1 MFRGTIANGKHGMK
15 FKRILAMAAVGVAV
29 AAGARGQ
36 APAQTAPA
44 APLPSVDRILNHY
57 IEAAGGRSAWL
68 KLTSRVTTGTIN
80 VPSANVSGTIE
91 IREKAPDRILSEVR
105 ISGILFRQ
113 GFDGTV
119 GWSDDPQNGL
129 REQSG
134 VELAEARRDA
144 DFYHPLDLRK
154 LYAKLTVVDMEKV
167 NDQDAYKVEAEAAD
181 GDDPDEIYF
190 DAATGLPV
198 RVLNHRHTPQGV
210 IDFVEDFD
218 DYREVDGIKRPYIIR
233 EVSGEQVLTIHVTEV
248 RHNVLLDDSVFAK
261 PAAQ

>member
-1 MFRGTIANGKHGMK
+1 MK
-15 FKRILAMAAVGVAV
+15 FTRRLAIVAMGVAL
-29 AAGARGQ
+29 AATARGQ
-36 APAQTAPA
+36 APTQAPSA
-44 APLPSVDRILNHY
+44 APLPSVDQILNRY
-57 IEAAGGRSAWL
+57 VEAAGGRAAWL
-68 KLTSRVTTGTIN
+68 KLTSRVTTGTIE
-80 VPSANVSGTIE
+80 VPSANASGTIE
-91 IREKAPDRILSEVR
+91 LSEKAPDRILSEIR

-129 REQSG
+129 HEQTG
-134 VELAEARRDA
+134 VELEEARRDA

-154 LYAKLTVVDMEKV
+154 LYTKLTVVDMEKV
-167 NDQDAYKVEAEAAD
+167 NDGDAYKVEAEIP
-181 GDDPDEIYF
+181 DDAPDEIYF
-190 DAATGLPV
+190 DAATGLPA

-210 IDFVEDFD
+210 VDFVEDFD

-233 EVSGEQVLTIHVTEV
+233 EVSGEQIVTIHVTQV

>member
-1 MFRGTIANGKHGMK
+1 MK
-15 FKRILAMAAVGVAV
+15 FTRRLAIVAMGVAL
-29 AAGARGQ
+29 AATARGQ
-36 APAQTAPA
+36 APTQAPSA
-44 APLPSVDRILNHY
+44 APLPSVDQILNRY
-57 IEAAGGRSAWL
+57 VEAAGGRAAWL
-68 KLTSRVTTGTIN
+68 KLTSRVTTGTIE
-80 VPSANVSGTIE
+80 VPSANASGTIE
-91 IREKAPDRILSEVR
+91 LSEKAPDRILSEIR

-129 REQSG
+129 HEQTG

-154 LYAKLTVVDMEKV
+154 LYTKLTVVDMEKV
-167 NDQDAYKVEAEAAD
+167 NDGDAYKVEAEIP
-181 GDDPDEIYF
+181 DDAPDEIYF
-190 DAATGLPV
+190 DAATGLPA

-210 IDFVEDFD
+210 VDFVEDFD

-233 EVSGEQVLTIHVTEV
+233 EVSGEQIVTIHVTQV